1 MNARRLIVVF
11 VLLFMFFLGIY
22 TWNEQTSKLDKIS
35 TNIGIEVVGAVAR
48 SVSYVS
54 TTVSDFWNN
63 YISLVGVN
71 EENKQLKEELFNI
84 KRELAEV
91 KEERAELNRLRKLL
105 SIDYAADWKAE
116 GVRILAWRLGANDFF
131 DSFVL
136 SKGFFSGSKVG
147 TPIINADGL
156 IGRVLKAGPYTSIA
170 LLVTDSGS
178 SVSVI
183 TEKGR
188 VPGIVQG
195 NGHNQL
201 LSLRFVK
208 KNEDVKVGERVLTSG
223 LDLSFPKGIPVGEIV
238 SVEHSS
244 NFMLE
249 IKVKPLVNFEKLE
262 EVLLLQNPFEH
273 ILPEGSPV
281 YSPKPNSMFSPM
293 AAPYLLQNGES
304 DIEKAFDE
312 QANANGAN

>member
-22 TWNEQTSKLDKIS
+22 TWNERTNKLDTIS
-35 TNIGIEVVGAVAR
+35 TNIGIEIVGAVVR
-48 SVSYVS
+48 SVVYVS

-71 EENKQLKEELFNI
+71 EKNKQLQEELVKV
-84 KRELAEV
+84 KRELSLAR
-91 KEERAELNRLRKLL
+91 EESAELSRIRKLL

-147 TPIINADGL
+147 TPIVNADGL

-201 LSLRFVK
+201 LSMRFVK
-208 KNEDVKVGERVLTSG
+208 KNEDVRVGEKVLTSG

-249 IKVKPLVNFEKLE
+249 IQVRPLVNFEKLE

-273 ILPEGSPV
+273 ILPQGSPV

-293 AAPYLLQNGES
+293 ASPYLVQNGEK

-312 QANANGAN
+312 QANANEAN

>member
-1 MNARRLIVVF
+1 MNERRLIVVF

-22 TWNEQTSKLDKIS
+22 TWNERTNKLDTIS
-35 TNIGIEVVGAVAR
+35 TNIGIEIVGAVVR
-48 SVSYVS
+48 SVVYVS

-71 EENKQLKEELFNI
+71 EENKQLKEELAKV
-84 KRELAEV
+84 KRELSVAR
-91 KEERAELNRLRKLL
+91 EESAELSRIRKLL

-136 SKGFFSGSKVG
+136 FKGFFSGSKVG
-147 TPIINADGL
+147 TPIVNADGL

-201 LSLRFVK
+201 LSMRFVK
-208 KNEDVKVGERVLTSG
+208 KNEDVRVGEKVLTSG

-249 IKVKPLVNFEKLE
+249 IQVRPLVNFEKLE

-273 ILPEGSPV
+273 ILPQGSPV

-293 AAPYLLQNGES
+293 ASPYLVQNGEK

-312 QANANGAN
+312 QANADGAN

>member
-22 TWNEQTSKLDKIS
+22 TWNERTSKLDTIS
-35 TNIGIEVVGAVAR
+35 TNIGLEVAGFVVR
-48 SVSYVS
+48 SVVYVS

-71 EENKQLKEELFNI
+71 EENKHLKEELFNA
-84 KRELAEV
+84 KRELASA
-91 KEERAELNRLRKLL
+91 KEEKAELDRLRKLL
-105 SIDYAADWKAE
+105 SIDYAVDWKAE

-156 IGRVLKAGPYTSIA
+156 IGRVLKAGPYTSVA
-170 LLVTDSGS
+170 LLLTDSGS

-183 TEKGR
+183 TENGR

-201 LSLRFVK
+201 LSMRFVK
-208 KNEDVKVGERVLTSG
+208 KNEEVKVGERILTSG
-223 LDLSFPKGIPVGEIV
+223 LDLSSQRVFLSG
-238 SVEHSS
+238 
-244 NFMLE
+244 
-249 IKVKPLVNFEKLE
+249 KLSA
-262 EVLLLQNPFEH
+262 LNQAQ
-273 ILPEGSPV
+273 ILCL
-281 YSPKPNSMFSPM
+281 KFR
-293 AAPYLLQNGES
+293 
-304 DIEKAFDE
+304 
-312 QANANGAN
+312 